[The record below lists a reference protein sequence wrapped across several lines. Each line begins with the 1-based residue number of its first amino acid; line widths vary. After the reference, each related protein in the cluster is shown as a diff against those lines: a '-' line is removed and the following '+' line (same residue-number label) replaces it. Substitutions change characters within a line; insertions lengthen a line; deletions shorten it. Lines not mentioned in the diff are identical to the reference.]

1 MMEYIRKW
9 KEAIKD
15 VKENQTNKHTLRFA
29 SFFLPLMAVP
39 IITSLATK
47 GISAIKKK
55 IEEKKK
61 ESESDKK

>member
-1 MMEYIRKW
+1 MAEYIRKW
-9 KEAIKD
+9 KKAIKD
-15 VKENQTNKHTLRFA
+15 AKKGETDREILRFA

-39 IITSLATK
+39 IITSLASK

-61 ESESDKK
+61 EKENDKK